1 MPLRGEDL
9 IKYLRQNEGLDRDAI
24 MKGAGYAC
32 RRNGKESIQ
41 RTKFFEALAEANGH
55 NLGITASK
63 AEYGKEAT
71 YRLKVGPKG
80 LIPVSRAYT
89 VQCQMEPGAYVKVS
103 IEDGAIILEPD
114 NEPPVTKSAMTAVCG
129 F

>member
-1 MPLRGEDL
+1 MPLKGEDL
-9 IKYLRQNEGLDRDAI
+9 INYLQENEGVDRDAI

-55 NLGITASK
+55 NLGITANK

-89 VQCQMEPGAYVKVS
+89 TQCQMEPGAYVKVS

-114 NEPPVTKSAMTAVCG
+114 SETPETMPVVCG
-129 F
+129 I

>member
-1 MPLRGEDL
+1 MPLKGQDL
-9 IKYLRQNEGLDRDAI
+9 INYLQQNEGVDRDAI

-55 NLGITASK
+55 NLGITPSK
-63 AEYGKEAT
+63 ADYGKEAT

-89 VQCQMEPGAYVKVS
+89 TQCQMEPGAYVKVS

-114 NEPPVTKSAMTAVCG
+114 NETSETMPVVCG
-129 F
+129 I

>member
-1 MPLRGEDL
+1 MPLKGQEL
-9 IKYLRQNEGLDRDAI
+9 INHLQQNEGADRDSI
-24 MKGAGYAC
+24 MKSAGYAC

-55 NLGITASK
+55 NLGITPSK
-63 AEYGKEAT
+63 ADYGKEAT

-89 VQCQMEPGAYVKVS
+89 TQCQMEPGAYVKVS

-114 NEPPVTKSAMTAVCG
+114 SETPETMPVVCG
-129 F
+129 I

>member
-1 MPLRGEDL
+1 MPLKGEDL
-9 IKYLRQNEGLDRDAI
+9 INYLQQNEGVDRDAI

-55 NLGITASK
+55 NLGITANK

-89 VQCQMEPGAYVKVS
+89 TQCQMEPGAYVKVS

-114 NEPPVTKSAMTAVCG
+114 NEAPETMPVVCG
-129 F
+129 I

>member
-1 MPLRGEDL
+1 MPLKGEDL
-9 IKYLRQNEGLDRDAI
+9 INHLQQNEGVDRDSI
-24 MKGAGYAC
+24 MKSAGYAC

-55 NLGITASK
+55 NLGIAPNK
-63 AEYGKEAT
+63 ADLGKEAT

-89 VQCQMEPGAYVKVS
+89 TQCQMEPGAYVKVS

-114 NEPPVTKSAMTAVCG
+114 SENSETMPVVCG
-129 F
+129 I

>member
-1 MPLRGEDL
+1 MALKGQEL
-9 IKYLRQNEGLDRDAI
+9 IAFLQENEGADRDSI
-24 MKGAGYAC
+24 MQGAGYVC
-32 RRNGKESIQ
+32 RRNGKPSIQ

-55 NLGITASK
+55 NLGISSSK
-63 AEYGKEAT
+63 SDEYGKQAT

-89 VQCQMEPGAYVKVS
+89 NQCGMEPGAYVKVS

-114 NEPPVTKSAMTAVCG
+114 EESQETTSVVCSV
-129 F
+129 

>member
-1 MPLRGEDL
+1 MPLKGEDL
-9 IKYLRQNEGLDRDAI
+9 IKYLQENEGVDRDSI

-55 NLGITASK
+55 NLGVTANK
-63 AEYGKEAT
+63 ADYGKEAT

-89 VQCQMEPGAYVKVS
+89 NQCGMEPGAYVKVS

-114 NEPPVTKSAMTAVCG
+114 EESQETTSVVCSV
-129 F
+129 